1 MQSKCAVCGIKKSR
15 FLKQQKKQG
24 WLSNLRIKT
33 PLNRIPLP
41 RDILFLMQFHW
52 MQFHWVYKN
61 EWYCEQNVCLK

>member
-41 RDILFLMQFHW
+41 GDILFLMQFHW
-52 MQFHWVYKN
+52 MQLHWVYKN